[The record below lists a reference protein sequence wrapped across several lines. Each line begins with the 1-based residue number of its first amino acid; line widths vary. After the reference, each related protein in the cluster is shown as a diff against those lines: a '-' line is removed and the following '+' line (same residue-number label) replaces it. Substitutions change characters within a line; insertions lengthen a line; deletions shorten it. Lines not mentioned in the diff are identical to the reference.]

1 MDQPI
6 ELRSS
11 VNGNL
16 VIRAYHG
23 HFATN
28 HSHINY
34 YMDMSRMKHDHK
46 MAKEAAITLAKPY
59 IDTTSVDA
67 VVTMEGCEV
76 IGAFLARKLAKEDIR
91 SVNQGKNI
99 YVISP
104 EYNTNNQL
112 IFRDNVQDMIRE
124 KNVLLLLASVTTGK
138 TIKRAMECIQYYG
151 GTVAGISAIFSAVD
165 QVNGVSVSALFHSE
179 DIPHYITYSGRDC
192 PKCKKGIKLDALV
205 NWNGFTKL

>member
-46 MAKEAAITLAKPY
+46 MAKEAAL
-59 IDTTSVDA
+59 S
-67 VVTMEGCEV
+67 
-76 IGAFLARKLAKEDIR
+76 
-91 SVNQGKNI
+91 
-99 YVISP
+99 
-104 EYNTNNQL
+104 L
-112 IFRDNVQDMIRE
+112 IHI
-124 KNVLLLLASVTTGK
+124 
-138 TIKRAMECIQYYG
+138 
-151 GTVAGISAIFSAVD
+151 
-165 QVNGVSVSALFHSE
+165 
-179 DIPHYITYSGRDC
+179 
-192 PKCKKGIKLDALV
+192 
-205 NWNGFTKL
+205 

>member
-46 MAKEAAITLAKPY
+46 MAKEAAITMAKPY
-59 IDTTSVDA
+59 IDTTPVDA

-104 EYNTNNQL
+104 EYNT
-112 IFRDNVQDMIRE
+112 

-151 GTVAGISAIFSAVD
+151 GTVAGISAIFSAAD
-165 QVNGVSVSALFHSE
+165 RVNDLPVNALFHSD

-192 PKCKKGIKLDALV
+192 PKCKQGIKLDALV